1 MGRMRPTTNNFVE
14 DSDPACGR
22 AYRTS
27 GGKTVSLQQH
37 DHLYAYRPLELE
49 GMCVLD
55 FCLLFEAAEIDGTID
70 EAPRD
75 VPKEELSVSFPEWV
89 PYR

>member
-1 MGRMRPTTNNFVE
+1 VP
-14 DSDPACGR
+14 
-22 AYRTS
+22 
-27 GGKTVSLQQH
+27 LQQH
-37 DHLYAYRPLELE
+37 DLYAYRPLEL
-49 GMCVLD
+49 L
-55 FCLLFEAAEIDGTID
+55 ID